1 VSKKSERR
9 KTETAMKKRTIGS
22 VVFLAFLL
30 MLPFQ
35 AHAVTPLETIKA
47 QVNRVLE
54 VLRDPSYKG
63 ESGKKAQEAKIWT
76 IADQIFSFSEL
87 SRRSVGQNWRKFTPD
102 QQKEFTGLFR
112 RLLGNLYL
120 SKIMAYTDEKVVF
133 ENETMFSST
142 QAEVKSKVI
151 SASNEIPINYR
162 MILRNGQW
170 RVYDV
175 VVEGVGLV
183 QNYRSQFREILMNKT
198 PQQLIQILRKKVE
211 GK

>member
-1 VSKKSERR
+1 
-9 KTETAMKKRTIGS
+9 MKKRTIGS

-30 MLPFQ
+30 MLPFR

-54 VLRDPSYKG
+54 VLRDSSYKG

-102 QQKEFTGLFR
+102 QQKEFTRLFR

-120 SKIMAYTDEKVVF
+120 SKIMAYTNEKVVF
-133 ENETMFSST
+133 ENENMFSST

-170 RVYDV
+170 RAYDV